1 MADIAT
7 AFVKI
12 MPSAQ
17 GIKEQLGRQLEG
29 EGESSGKSFGKGFGG
44 LLKKVLT
51 GAAVAKSLKAFG
63 SIVRQ
68 GVDAYANYEQLVGGV
83 ETLFGTGGQ
92 GLREYAASIGKSVA
106 DAAGEWKA
114 YKAAQNTVLQN
125 ASNAYAT
132 AGLSAN
138 AYMETVT
145 GFAASLKQSFD
156 GTAAGAQAA
165 AIAADM
171 AVTDIADNANKMGT
185 PMERI
190 TDAYQGFAK
199 QNYTMLDN
207 LKLGYGGTKTE
218 MERLLADAQKLTGVK
233 YDINNLADVYSA
245 IHVIQGELGITGTTA
260 KEAMST
266 IQGSLSMTK
275 AAWENVLTALGGGGE
290 LDGAVTNLIT
300 SAAAFAGN
308 LLPVVNTVLTGIVS
322 ALPQLVT
329 AAVGFVPQLV
339 TAAVGFVPQLATT
352 LITLAPALL
361 TAGIQLFTGLVQALP
376 MIVPAL
382 VSALPGMITQVTTA
396 LVTNLPLLIGAGI
409 QLFLGLAQA
418 LPQVI
423 PAIVSAITSAIPDMA
438 GAILEGI
445 PDMLSAGIDL
455 INGLADG
462 IWQGIQSLLSSV
474 GEWCGQIIAKVKG
487 VFGIASPS
495 KVFREFGKYL
505 DEGLALGITGST
517 SIVQRAVGELAGKTT
532 DGFAAV
538 GELRSGIGTPMGA
551 VSPVKQNIVNLN
563 VSAKELT
570 KSDTDYLVE
579 TVNRRLGGFA

>member
-17 GIKEQLGRQLEG
+17 GIKEQLGRQFEG

-376 MIVPAL
+376 MIIPAL

>member
-17 GIKEQLGRQLEG
+17 GIKEQLGRQFEG
-29 EGESSGKSFGKGFGG
+29 EGKSSGKSFGKGFGG

-106 DAAGEWKA
+106 DTAGEWKA

-185 PMERI
+185 PMESI
-190 TDAYQGFAK
+190 TAAYQGFAK

-300 SAAAFAGN
+300 SATAFAGN

-329 AAVGFVPQLV
+329 AAVGFVPQL
-339 TAAVGFVPQLATT
+339 ATT
-352 LITLAPALL
+352 LITLAPTLL

-382 VSALPGMITQVTTA
+382 IAALPGMITQVTTA
-396 LVTNLPLLIGAGI
+396 LVTNLPLLIGAGV

-423 PAIVSAITSAIPDMA
+423 PDIVSAITSAIPDMA

-445 PDMLSAGIDL
+445 PDMLSAGNDL

>member
-17 GIKEQLGRQLEG
+17 GIKEQLGRQFEG
-29 EGESSGKSFGKGFGG
+29 EGKSSGKSFGKGFGG

-185 PMERI
+185 PMQRI

-290 LDGAVTNLIT
+290 LDGAVTNLII

-308 LLPVVNTVLTGIVS
+308 LLPVINTVLAGIVS

-329 AAVGFVPQLV
+329 AAVGFVPE
-339 TAAVGFVPQLATT
+339 LATT
-352 LITLAPALL
+352 LITLAPTLL

-382 VSALPGMITQVTTA
+382 VAALPGMITQVTTA

-423 PAIVSAITSAIPDMA
+423 PAVVSAITSAIPDMA

-445 PDMLSAGIDL
+445 PAMLSAGIDL

>member
-17 GIKEQLGRQLEG
+17 GIKEQLGRQFEG

>member
-1 MADIAT
+1 
-7 AFVKI
+7 
-12 MPSAQ
+12 
-17 GIKEQLGRQLEG
+17 
-29 EGESSGKSFGKGFGG
+29 
-44 LLKKVLT
+44 
-51 GAAVAKSLKAFG
+51 
-63 SIVRQ
+63 
-68 GVDAYANYEQLVGGV
+68 
-83 ETLFGTGGQ
+83 
-92 GLREYAASIGKSVA
+92 
-106 DAAGEWKA
+106 
-114 YKAAQNTVLQN
+114 
-125 ASNAYAT
+125 
-132 AGLSAN
+132 
-138 AYMETVT
+138 METVT

-266 IQGSLSMTK
+266 IQGSLNMTK

-322 ALPQLVT
+322 AL
-329 AAVGFVPQLV
+329 PQLV

-423 PAIVSAITSAIPDMA
+423 PAVVSAIMSAIPDMA

-455 INGLADG
+455 INGLAAG

-532 DGFAAV
+532 DGFTAV

>member
-1 MADIAT
+1 
-7 AFVKI
+7 
-12 MPSAQ
+12 
-17 GIKEQLGRQLEG
+17 
-29 EGESSGKSFGKGFGG
+29 
-44 LLKKVLT
+44 
-51 GAAVAKSLKAFG
+51 
-63 SIVRQ
+63 
-68 GVDAYANYEQLVGGV
+68 
-83 ETLFGTGGQ
+83 
-92 GLREYAASIGKSVA
+92 
-106 DAAGEWKA
+106 
-114 YKAAQNTVLQN
+114 
-125 ASNAYAT
+125 
-132 AGLSAN
+132 
-138 AYMETVT
+138 
-145 GFAASLKQSFD
+145 
-156 GTAAGAQAA
+156 
-165 AIAADM
+165 
-171 AVTDIADNANKMGT
+171 
-185 PMERI
+185 
-190 TDAYQGFAK
+190 
-199 QNYTMLDN
+199 
-207 LKLGYGGTKTE
+207 
-218 MERLLADAQKLTGVK
+218 
-233 YDINNLADVYSA
+233 
-245 IHVIQGELGITGTTA
+245 
-260 KEAMST
+260 MST

-322 ALPQLVT
+322 AL
-329 AAVGFVPQLV
+329 PQLV

-474 GEWCGQIIAKVKG
+474 GEWCGQIISKVKG

>member
-17 GIKEQLGRQLEG
+17 GIKEQLGRQFEG

-218 MERLLADAQKLTGVK
+218 MERPLADAQKLTGVK

-339 TAAVGFVPQLATT
+339 TAPVGFVPQLATT

>member
-17 GIKEQLGRQLEG
+17 GIREQLGRQFEG

-266 IQGSLSMTK
+266 IQGSLNMTK

-300 SAAAFAGN
+300 SGRGLRGKSPAGRQYGTDRDRFGAAAACDGGGRLCAAACYHADHAGS
-308 LLPVVNTVLTGIVS
+308 G
-322 ALPQLVT
+322 
-329 AAVGFVPQLV
+329 AADGRDPAVHGACAG
-339 TAAVGFVPQLATT
+339 AADDRP
-352 LITLAPALL
+352 
-361 TAGIQLFTGLVQALP
+361 
-376 MIVPAL
+376 
-382 VSALPGMITQVTTA
+382 
-396 LVTNLPLLIGAGI
+396 GAG
-409 QLFLGLAQA
+409 LGAA
-418 LPQVI
+418 GDDHTGHNGARDES
-423 PAIVSAITSAIPDMA
+423 PA
-438 GAILEGI
+438 
-445 PDMLSAGIDL
+445 
-455 INGLADG
+455 ADRG
-462 IWQGIQSLLSSV
+462 GHS
-474 GEWCGQIIAKVKG
+474 
-487 VFGIASPS
+487 
-495 KVFREFGKYL
+495 
-505 DEGLALGITGST
+505 
-517 SIVQRAVGELAGKTT
+517 
-532 DGFAAV
+532 
-538 GELRSGIGTPMGA
+538 A
-551 VSPVKQNIVNLN
+551 VSGACSGAAAGDP
-563 VSAKELT
+563 
-570 KSDTDYLVE
+570 
-579 TVNRRLGGFA
+579 RRRFGHYVGHSRYGRGNS

>member
-17 GIKEQLGRQLEG
+17 GIREQLGRQFEG

-156 GTAAGAQAA
+156 GTAGGAQAA
-165 AIAADM
+165 GLPAGIAL
-171 AVTDIADNANKMGT
+171 DNANKMGT

-275 AAWENVLTALGGGGE
+275 AAWENVLTALGGGGGE
-290 LDGAVTNLIT
+290 LDGAVTSLIT

-322 ALPQLVT
+322 AL
-329 AAVGFVPQLV
+329 PQLV

-382 VSALPGMITQVTTA
+382 IAALPGMITQVTTA

-423 PAIVSAITSAIPDMA
+423 PAVVSAITSAIPDMA
-438 GAILEGI
+438 GGIL
-445 PDMLSAGIDL
+445 
-455 INGLADG
+455 
-462 IWQGIQSLLSSV
+462 
-474 GEWCGQIIAKVKG
+474 
-487 VFGIASPS
+487 
-495 KVFREFGKYL
+495 
-505 DEGLALGITGST
+505 
-517 SIVQRAVGELAGKTT
+517 
-532 DGFAAV
+532 
-538 GELRSGIGTPMGA
+538 
-551 VSPVKQNIVNLN
+551 
-563 VSAKELT
+563 
-570 KSDTDYLVE
+570 
-579 TVNRRLGGFA
+579 

>member
-17 GIKEQLGRQLEG
+17 GIKEQLGRQFEG
-29 EGESSGKSFGKGFGG
+29 EGKSSGKSFGKGFGG
-44 LLKKVLT
+44 LLKKALT
-51 GAAVAKSLKAFG
+51 SEAVDKSLKAFG

-218 MERLLADAQKLTGVK
+218 MERLLADAQKLTGEK
-233 YDINNLADVYSA
+233 YDISNLADVYSA

-260 KEAMST
+260 QEAMST

-308 LLPVVNTVLTGIVS
+308 LLPVINTVLTGIVS
-322 ALPQLVT
+322 ALPQL
-329 AAVGFVPQLV
+329 AAVGFVPQL
-339 TAAVGFVPQLATT
+339 TTT
-352 LITLAPALL
+352 LITLAPTLL

-382 VSALPGMITQVTTA
+382 IAALPGMITQVTTA

-423 PAIVSAITSAIPDMA
+423 PAVVSAITSAIPDMA

-474 GEWCGQIIAKVKG
+474 GEWCGQIISKVKG

>member
-17 GIKEQLGRQLEG
+17 GIKEQLGRQFEG

-339 TAAVGFVPQLATT
+339 TAPVGFVPQLATT